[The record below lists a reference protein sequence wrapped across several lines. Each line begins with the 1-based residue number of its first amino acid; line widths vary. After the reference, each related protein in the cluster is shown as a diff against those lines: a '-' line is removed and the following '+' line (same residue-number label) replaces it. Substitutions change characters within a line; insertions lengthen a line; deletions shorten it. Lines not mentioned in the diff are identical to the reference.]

1 MKKFGKYCQEQT
13 DHFGDECLECFDCYP
28 SSESEDELSEHE
40 SDIEFINDD
49 SESDYESESED
60 ESDIVKSSNVIQAKN
75 GRPLFFRTCYDS
87 ESEDESD
94 MEY

>member
-1 MKKFGKYCQEQT
+1 MKKVCKYCQEQS
-13 DHFGDECLECFDCYP
+13 DHFGDEFLECFELIDK
-28 SSESEDELSEHE
+28 EDEDELSEHE

-60 ESDIVKSSNVIQAKN
+60 ESGMVKSSNVIQAKN
-75 GRPLFFRTCYDS
+75 GRSLFFRTCYES